1 MKPFLLLQLRPIDQA
16 SDKEF
21 EAFLKYGELKE
32 EDVVRIR
39 MEKEGIPEIDL
50 DDFSGIIIGGGPSNV
65 SDALNKKD
73 DYQKRFEND
82 LNRLFDL
89 VFEKDFPVMGVCYGI
104 GAITKYK
111 GGLVSKEKYSE
122 RVGAIKVKLTESGK
136 NDKLLYGLPEEFV
149 AFGGHKEA
157 CQSVPKDAI
166 LLASSDSCP
175 VQMIRFGENIY
186 ATQFHTEL
194 DTEGI
199 HLRIDIYKNH
209 GYFSPED
216 AVKLKD
222 ETSKYQVV
230 EPEKILGQFVKYYK
244 RD

>member
-1 MKPFLLLQLRPIDQA
+1 MKPFLILQLRPIDQA
-16 SDKEF
+16 SDNEF
-21 EAFLKYGELKE
+21 EAFLKYGGLNVA
-32 EDVVRIR
+32 DVVRIR
-39 MEKEGIPEIDL
+39 MEKEGIPEVDL

-65 SDALNKKD
+65 SDESNKKD

-82 LNRLFDL
+82 LNQLFDL

-104 GAITKYK
+104 GAVNNYK
-111 GGLVSKEKYSE
+111 GGLVSKERYSE
-122 RVGAIKVKLTESGK
+122 NVGAIQVELTEEGK
-136 NDKLLYGLPEEFV
+136 KDKLLSGIATKFF

-157 CQSVPKDAI
+157 CQFIPKDAK
-166 LLASSDSCP
+166 LLASSNECP
-175 VQMIRFGENIY
+175 IQMIRFGENIY

-216 AVKLKD
+216 ADKLKE
-222 ETSKYQVV
+222 ETGKYQVV
-230 EPEKILGQFVKYYK
+230 EPDKILTKFVEFYK
-244 RD
+244 KE